1 MKLITKQSKVKYG
14 IWRAVGRTILLML
27 LIVLIPVSYVL
38 PQILIRGEAA
48 EFYSRN
54 VFPWVSMLAAAVN
67 GMFLF
72 SLTEMFVVVGSVTLA
87 VLIVMFLIK
96 CIKLMCTRDTRSLIH
111 YVYVVLRN
119 VAIIGIAAALCFEL
133 MHGLNYNRMS
143 VRKSMT
149 LYGDTRSYE
158 DYAETLL
165 WAYSGMV
172 NARSSL
178 GEDYYGVAHMNT
190 AFEVTV
196 YDANVAV
203 SSVGQHF
210 DLGISPNYIRAKAVW
225 LSRLWGYTDIV
236 GVYDPFLGESN
247 INTDYIDVLHFP
259 VTVCH
264 EITHARGYA
273 SETDANTIAI
283 LSCINSPRADF
294 RYAGYYYIFMHLW
307 NTVNDYAD
315 YEGVAMT
322 DYFSRNDFKPVMRDI
337 NAYNEYRES
346 FNTGPIADLISRFSE
361 DVNNAF
367 LESNGQE
374 GGTDTYVVPQ
384 DAYVEYYCRY
394 VRADA

>member
-38 PQILIRGEAA
+38 PQMLIRGEAA

-149 LYGDTRSYE
+149 LYSDTRPYE

-178 GEDYYGVAHMNT
+178 GEDYYGVAHMNS

-307 NTVNDYAD
+307 NTVSDYAD

-322 DYFSRNDFKPVMRDI
+322 DYFSRSDFKPVMRDI

>member
-27 LIVLIPVSYVL
+27 LIVLIPVSYML

-149 LYGDTRSYE
+149 LYGDTRPYE

-172 NARSSL
+172 NARNSL

-307 NTVNDYAD
+307 NTVSDYAD

>member
-27 LIVLIPVSYVL
+27 LIVLIPVSYML

-149 LYGDTRSYE
+149 LYSDTRPYE

-178 GEDYYGVAHMNT
+178 GEDYYGVAHMNS

-307 NTVNDYAD
+307 NTVSDYAD